1 MSGYILYMRKFYGLL
16 LWSALL
22 ALLPNY
28 LLAQGQRISG
38 RVTSAQDGQ
47 AIPGV
52 NIIVRG
58 STNGVST
65 DANGNYSI
73 AIPTGSAELIL
84 TSIGLVTQTVAVGN
98 RTVVNVQ
105 MQESVNELTQ
115 VVVTGYN
122 TTQRKD
128 ITGSIASITSD
139 KFKDIPIASLD
150 QALQGQAA
158 GVLVTQSSGTPGGGL
173 SVRIRGN
180 TSISAS
186 NTPLYIVD
194 GVQIQT
200 GALTENYGG
209 QNDNALAL
217 LNPNDIESFQVLKDA
232 SAKAIYGSRAA
243 NGVVLITTKRGKANQ
258 KTTITADVQRGQTDI
273 VKRPSLL
280 NASQL
285 VDLQR
290 EAVTNAGQNPDKLG
304 LIKGVTDGVNTNW
317 LDMILRK
324 GVYQQYQISAQGGN
338 DRTRFYL
345 SGSYRDEEGVL
356 INNRFNRMTGTMT
369 VDHNATSKLA
379 FGSNITVSRA
389 LNRRVLGDNALN
401 GVYSGAV
408 ASLPYYAPYNEQ
420 GQLYVPGDANYAG
433 FPNFNPVAEATQSR
447 LNVLTTKMLGGI
459 YVQYEFLQ
467 NLRFRSKA
475 SVDYN
480 NIIEDIYNPTST
492 AAGGY
497 DVSVGQQGYG
507 EYNTNLAA
515 TFTNTNTLTYNTLI
529 NEKHRLSA
537 LAGLEVIKRTRR
549 RGSVVG
555 KYFPSNDFTYITSA
569 GVVNQGF
576 SDLVYSGLFSEFGE
590 VRYDYKDKYLAQVT
604 ARYDGSSRFGPNRQ
618 FGFFPSGSVAW
629 RISEEEFMKKYGFLN
644 DLKLRASYGFTGN
657 EQIDNFL
664 FLGTWAA
671 ATYSG
676 SSGLG
681 PNRLANPNLQ
691 WERTREANIGL
702 DASFFNGRLNV
713 TVDAYDNLT
722 DKLLFAQPIPL
733 TSGFAT
739 VQGNIGKISNRGVE
753 LTVSTVNINQQ
764 GGLRWSTD
772 LNLSLNRN
780 KVIELATNEP
790 IFRGYQG
797 NGVAGTNVVT
807 PGQPLGTFWGLKFL
821 GVDPA
826 TGNALYEDKNGD
838 GRITPDDGQVIGNAQ
853 PKFFGGFSNTLSY
866 KGFDL
871 RVFFQ
876 FSYGNRVLNL
886 TKQYLVNSGSS
897 ILLNQSTDALKRWQK
912 EGDITSVP
920 RYVYQN
926 TYNDY
931 LSSRFIEDGSYLRL
945 KNVTLGYNL
954 PKTLVNRAKVA
965 SVRVFASATNLW
977 TLTNYSGAD
986 PELSTLDGSTTAQG
1000 IDFYTLPQVK
1010 NYTAGLTV
1018 TF

>member
-1 MSGYILYMRKFYGLL
+1 MSGYIFYMRKFYGLF

-22 ALLPNY
+22 ALLPNC

-38 RVTSAQDGQ
+38 RITSAQDGQ

-52 NIIVRG
+52 NIVVRG

-73 AIPTGSAELIL
+73 AVPNGNAELIL
-84 TSIGLVTQTVAVGN
+84 TSIGLITQTVAVGN

-128 ITGSIASITSD
+128 ITGSITSITPD
-139 KFKDIPIASLD
+139 KFKDIPVTGVD

-158 GVLVTQSSGTPGGGL
+158 GVSVTQSSGTPGGGI

-180 TSISAS
+180 TSITAS

-194 GVQIQT
+194 GVQVQN
-200 GALTENYGG
+200 GALTTGYGG

-217 LNPNDIESFQVLKDA
+217 LNPNDIESIQVLKDA

-243 NGVVLITTKRGKANQ
+243 NGVVLITTKRGKVNQ
-258 KTTITADVQRGQTDI
+258 KTTIIADAQRGLTDI
-273 VKRPSLL
+273 VKRPNLL
-280 NASQL
+280 NSAQL
-285 VDLQR
+285 LDLQR
-290 EAVTNAGQNPDKLG
+290 EAVTNAGQDPDKLG

-317 LDMILRK
+317 LNMILRK
-324 GVYQQYQISAQGGN
+324 GIYQQYQVSAQGGN
-338 DRTRFYL
+338 ERTRFYL
-345 SGSYRDEEGVL
+345 SGNYRDEEGVL
-356 INNRFNRMTGTMT
+356 INNRFSRMSGTMT
-369 VDHNATSKLA
+369 IDHNATQKLS
-379 FGSNITVSRA
+379 FGSNITVARA

-401 GVYSGAV
+401 SPYTGAIR
-408 ASLPYYAPYNEQ
+408 SLPYYSPYNEQ

-433 FPNFNPVAEATQSR
+433 FPNFNPVAEATQPR
-447 LNVLTTKMLGGI
+447 QNVLTTKMLGGVYI
-459 YVQYEFLQ
+459 QYEFLP

-475 SVDYN
+475 SIDYN
-480 NIIEDIYNPTST
+480 NVIEDIYEPTST
-492 AAGGY
+492 ALGGY
-497 DVSVGQQGYG
+497 VVSLGQQGYG

-529 NEKHRLSA
+529 NEKHRFSG
-537 LAGLEVIKRTRR
+537 LAGVEVIKRTRR
-549 RGSVVG
+549 TGSVVG
-555 KYFPSNDFTYITSA
+555 QYFPNNDFTYITSA
-569 GVVNQGF
+569 GVVNQGS
-576 SDLVYSGLFSEFGE
+576 SDLVYSGLFSGFGE
-590 VRYDYKDKYLAQVT
+590 VKYDYNDKYLAQVT
-604 ARYDGSSRFGPNRQ
+604 GRYDGSSRFGPNRQ

-629 RISEEEFMKKYGFLN
+629 RISEEEFMKKYGFLS

-664 FLGTWAA
+664 FLGTWTA

-702 DASFFNGRLNV
+702 DASFFAGRLNV

-722 DKLLFAQPIPL
+722 DKLLFDQPIPL
-733 TSGFAT
+733 TSGFRT

-753 LTVSTVNINQQ
+753 LTISTVNINQPGQ
-764 GGLRWSTD
+764 LRWSTD
-772 LNLSLNRN
+772 LNISLNRN
-780 KVIELATNEP
+780 KVVELATNEP
-790 IFRGYQG
+790 LFRGYQG
-797 NGVAGTNVVT
+797 NGVAYSNVVT

-821 GVDPA
+821 GVDPG

-838 GRITPDDGQVIGNAQ
+838 GRITPDDGQIIGNAQ
-853 PKFFGGFSNTLSY
+853 PKFFGGFTNSLSY

-876 FSYGNRVLNL
+876 FSYGNRVLNF
-886 TKQYLVNSGSS
+886 TKQDLLNSGSS
-897 ILLNQSTDALKRWQK
+897 ILLNQSADALKRWQK

-954 PKTLVNRAKVA
+954 PKTLVSRAKITG
-965 SVRVFASATNLW
+965 VRVFASATNLW

-986 PELSTLDGSTTAQG
+986 PELSSLDGSTTAQG
-1000 IDFYTLPQVK
+1000 IDFYTLPQTK
-1010 NYTAGLTV
+1010 NLTAGLTV

>member
-1 MSGYILYMRKFYGLL
+1 MRRFYELL

-22 ALLPNY
+22 TLLPNC
-28 LLAQGQRISG
+28 LLAQGQRVAG
-38 RVTSAQDGQ
+38 RITSARDGQ
-47 AIPGV
+47 TIPGV
-52 NIIVRG
+52 NIVVRG

-73 AIPTGSAELIL
+73 VVPNGNAELIL
-84 TSIGLVTQTVAVGN
+84 TSIGLVTQTIAVGN
-98 RTVVNVQ
+98 RTVINVQ

-128 ITGSIASITSD
+128 ISGSIASISSD

-180 TSISAS
+180 TSITAS

-200 GALTENYGG
+200 GALTTGYGG

-217 LNPNDIESFQVLKDA
+217 LNPNDIESYQVLKDA

-243 NGVVLITTKRGKANQ
+243 NGVVLITTKRGKVNQ
-258 KTTITADVQRGQTDI
+258 KTTITADVQRGLTDI
-273 VKRPSLL
+273 IKRPNLL
-280 NASQL
+280 NSSQL
-285 VDLQR
+285 LDLQR
-290 EAVTNAGQNPDKLG
+290 EAVTNAGQDPDKLG

-338 DRTRFYL
+338 ERTRFYL
-345 SGSYRDEEGVL
+345 SGNYRDEEGVL
-356 INNRFNRMTGTMT
+356 INNRFNRMSGTMT
-369 VDHNATSKLA
+369 VDHNATQKLS

-389 LNRRVLGDNALN
+389 LNKRVAGDNSLN

-408 ASLPYYAPYNEQ
+408 ASLPFYAPYNEQ
-420 GQLYVPGDANYAG
+420 GHLYVPGDANYPG

-447 LNVLTTKMLGGI
+447 QNVLTTKMLGGVYI
-459 YVQYEFLQ
+459 QYEFLP

-492 AAGGY
+492 AVGGY

-529 NEKHRLSA
+529 NEKHRFSG
-537 LAGLEVIKRTRR
+537 LAGMEVIKRTRR
-549 RGSVVG
+549 RGSVIG
-555 KYFPSNDFTYITSA
+555 KYFPNNDFTYITSA
-569 GVVNQGF
+569 GVVNQGS
-576 SDLVYSGLFSEFGE
+576 SDLVYSGLFSGFGE
-590 VRYDYKDKYLAQVT
+590 VKYDYNDKYLAQVT
-604 ARYDGSSRFGPNRQ
+604 GRYDGSSRFGPNRQ

-629 RISEEEFMKKYGFLN
+629 RISEEDFMKKYSFLN

-681 PNRLANPNLQ
+681 PNRLANPDLQ

-702 DASFFNGRLNV
+702 DASFFGGRLNV

-733 TSGFAT
+733 TSGFGT

-753 LTVSTVNINQQ
+753 LTISTVNINQP
-764 GGLRWSTD
+764 GGLRWNTD
-772 LNLSLNRN
+772 LNVSFNRN
-780 KVIELATNEP
+780 KVVELATNEP
-790 IFRGYQG
+790 LFRGYQA

-826 TGNALYEDKNGD
+826 TGNAIYEDKNGD
-838 GRITPDDGQVIGNAQ
+838 GRITPDDGQTIGNAQ
-853 PKFFGGFSNTLSY
+853 PKFFGGLTNTFSY

-876 FSYGNRVLNL
+876 FSYGNRVLNF

-954 PKTLVNRAKVA
+954 PKTLVSRAKITG
-965 SVRVFASATNLW
+965 VRIFASATNLW

-1010 NYTAGLTV
+1010 NLTAGLTV